1 MKIELPV
8 QEGTFKKRYKRFY
21 ADIDY
26 QDETITAHV
35 PNTGSLKGCLEEG
48 QACRF
53 SVSDDPKRKLPYTLL
68 MVKSPSSWVGVNTN
82 LANHL
87 VWEAYQ
93 AGHLWKTFK
102 GGQKEV
108 KISDKSRIDMVVWK
122 PKGEL
127 KADQKISR
135 EDFAN
140 SKFHF
145 VEIKNVTMCEEGTAK
160 FPDAVTTRGQKHIDE
175 LVELLEQGHSCE
187 FVFVVQRQDA
197 KVFKPAD
204 EIDPVYGRKLREA
217 KKKGLKITALAC
229 KMKKNEVQIDPETKI
244 KVVL

>member
-1 MKIELPV
+1 VKIDLPI
-8 QEGTFKKRYKRFY
+8 QEGTFRKRYKRFF
-21 ADIDY
+21 ADIEF

-35 PNTGSLKGCLEEG
+35 PNTGSLKGCLKEG

-82 LANHL
+82 FANHL

-93 AGHLWKTFK
+93 NGYLWKTFK

-122 PKGEL
+122 ANKLLPTDK
-127 KADQKISR
+127 KISR
-135 EDFAN
+135 DDFADH
-140 SKFHF
+140 KFHF
-145 VEIKNVTMCEEGTAK
+145 VEIKNVTMCEGGTAR

-175 LVELLEQGHSCE
+175 LVELIEQGHTGE

-204 EIDPVYGRKLREA
+204 DIDPEYGRKLREA

-229 KMKKNEVQIDPETKI
+229 KMKKSEVQIDPVQKL